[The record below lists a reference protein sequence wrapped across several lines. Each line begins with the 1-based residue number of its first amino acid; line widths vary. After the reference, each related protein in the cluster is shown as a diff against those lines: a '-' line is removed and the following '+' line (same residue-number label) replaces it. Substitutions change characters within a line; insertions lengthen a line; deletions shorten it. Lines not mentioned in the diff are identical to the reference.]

1 MSNKP
6 NILFITADQWRGD
19 CLGAVGHPV
28 VKTPHID
35 AFAQEGT
42 LFTRHYAAAAP
53 CSPARAAMYSG
64 LWQMNNRVVSNG
76 TPMAHDLDNMARAA
90 RRGGYVPTL
99 FGFTDITA
107 DPRVHDPND
116 PALKTYEGV
125 LPGFEVE
132 QALLGNMLPW
142 TQWLR
147 SHGYSD
153 DVIDAP
159 FELTPE
165 PGQRIPN
172 GPTGF
177 AAEHSLS
184 AFLVGRLIEWLGGK
198 SDEQPWFAHLSL
210 INPHPPFAAPMPY
223 NAMYDPEDGPDFLS
237 HEAEIDAH
245 PIYQQF
251 HETLSV
257 DEFLPGQKGKV
268 AELKEMDLRR
278 IRATYYGMITEVD
291 AQIGRLF
298 EALKSGGVWDNT
310 VIILTS
316 DHAEMMGD
324 HGLLGKGGFFP
335 QSQHIPLIIRMPG
348 SPQGQIC
355 KNLTSA
361 VDLFPTMLEVMEI
374 APQNSLDGHSLIT
387 QLQNAE
393 QPARQSIFWEFD
405 YRSRIPVPEGETSAT
420 FGRTAPMLARLC
432 DDSLQIRS
440 ADVPDLL
447 FDLKADPNCQH
458 NALNDPSAR
467 ALRVRVTEALIHDLQ
482 QSNMQTFSNLIA
494 TASGMKKA
502 VT

>member
-1 MSNKP
+1 MTKNP

-19 CLGAVGHPV
+19 CLSAVGHPV

-76 TPMAHDLDNMARAA
+76 TPLAHELDNMARAA
-90 RRGGYVPTL
+90 RRGGYQPTL

-116 PALKTYEGV
+116 PAMKTYEGV
-125 LPGFEVE
+125 LPGFDVE
-132 QALLGNMLPW
+132 QALLGDMLPW

-147 SHGYSD
+147 SHGYGD

-159 FELTPE
+159 FELTADADNS
-165 PGQRIPN
+165 IPI

-184 AFLVGRLIEWLGGK
+184 AFLVGRMIDWLGGQ
-198 SDEQPWFAHLSL
+198 SDDQPWFAHLSL
-210 INPHPPFAAPMPY
+210 INPHPPFAAPAPY
-223 NAMYDPEDGPDFLS
+223 NAMYDPEDGPGFLS
-237 HEAEIDAH
+237 HEPEIAQH

-251 HETLSV
+251 HDTMTV
-257 DEFLPGQKGKV
+257 ADFLPGQKGKV
-268 AELKEMDLRR
+268 SELSEMDFRR
-278 IRATYYGMITEVD
+278 IRAVYYGMISEVD

-298 EALKSGGVWDNT
+298 RALKSAGMWEDT
-310 VIILTS
+310 VVILTS

-335 QSQHIPLIIRMPG
+335 QSQHIPLIIRAPG
-348 SPQGQIC
+348 APEGQVC
-355 KNLTSA
+355 THLTSA
-361 VDLFPTMLEVMEI
+361 VDLFPTLLDLMQV
-374 APQNSLDGHSLIT
+374 APKNSLDGRSLIG
-387 QLQNAE
+387 QLQDAQ
-393 QPARQSIFWEFD
+393 QPGRESIFWEFD
-405 YRSRIPVPEGETSAT
+405 YRTRIPLPDGETAET
-420 FGRTAPMLARLC
+420 YGRKAHMLARLC

-440 ADVPDLL
+440 AHAPDLL
-447 FDLKADPNCQH
+447 FDLKADPSCQR
-458 NALNDPSAR
+458 NVLNDPAAQDLR
-467 ALRVRVTEALIHDLQ
+467 LRVAEALIHERQ
-482 QSNMQTFSNLIA
+482 QANSQTLSAL
-494 TASGMKKA
+494 TASSSGMVK
-502 VT
+502 VLE